1 MKHREM
7 FFMVFMA
14 AASLLA
20 GLQGCSSAE
29 GDSCPPKLSA
39 EEKSLVRKSDG
50 IMRVLQVTDRSDS
63 LLLRSQC
70 QDFRIKDIHSN
81 TFRKLSDLMIRTV
94 TDPSQDGVGIAGPQV
109 GISRRIVAVKRYDKS
124 GEPFEVY
131 PNIRVLYRSAEKQI
145 GPEGCLSVPDIY
157 GDVERSKMIVISYID
172 PLSLKEERDTV
183 EGYTA
188 VIFQHETDHLDGVL
202 FTDRMDPCPAGP
214 LEKIRTRILD
224 IADTADA
231 RIGVAAVFDGR
242 DTLCLSAGQLQKAC
256 GDMRFPMFS
265 TVKFHQALAVC
276 EWLREHGI
284 PLDGKVEV
292 TPEMLLPDTWS
303 PLRDRH
309 PDGGWFSY
317 RELMEYTLTESDNNA
332 CDILWNCT
340 GGPAQTE
347 NYISGLIGKGGFG
360 IECTEAMM
368 HADPQDCLRNWSTPL
383 SSIILLEKFQE
394 SRDQDEYYRF
404 VWNTM
409 KGCLTGNSRIPGK
422 IRAAYETSGK
432 SIDIL
437 HKTGTGDF
445 TPEGR
450 IMAVNDIGI
459 IEFPDGLH
467 VSLAVFIS
475 MASCPPEVC
484 EALIA
489 DIAEVVCG
497 YYDTP
502 SSL

>member
-1 MKHREM
+1 MKHREL
-7 FFMVFMA
+7 FFVLFMA
-14 AASLLA
+14 AASALA
-20 GLQGCSSAE
+20 GLPGCSSA
-29 GDSCPPKLSA
+29 GQASCPPKLSA
-39 EEKSLVRKSDG
+39 EEKSLVRESDG
-50 IMRVLQVTDRSDS
+50 IMRVLQVTDRRDS
-63 LLLRSQC
+63 LVLRTQC
-70 QDFRIKDIHSN
+70 KDFRIKDISSK
-81 TFRKLSDLMIRTV
+81 TFRKLSDLMLSTV

-109 GISRRIVAVKRYDKS
+109 GICRRVVAVKRYDKP

-131 PNIRVLYRSAEKQI
+131 PNIRVLYRSAEKQT

-157 GDVERSKMIVISYID
+157 GDVERSKTVVISYVD
-172 PLSLKEERDTV
+172 PSSLKTERDTV

-202 FTDRMDPCPAGP
+202 FTDRMAPSPAGL
-214 LEKIRTRILD
+214 LERIRTRILE

-231 RIGVAAVFDGR
+231 RIGVAAIFDGR
-242 DTLCLSAGQLQKAC
+242 DTLCLSAGLLQKSC
-256 GDMRFPMFS
+256 MDMKFPMLS

-276 EWLREHGI
+276 GWLREHGI

-292 TPEMLLPDTWS
+292 TPDMLPPGTWS
-303 PLRDRH
+303 PLRDRY
-309 PDGGWFSY
+309 PDGGEFSY

-332 CDILWNCT
+332 CDILWECA
-340 GGPAQTE
+340 GGPGQTE
-347 NYISGLIGKGGFG
+347 SYVSGLIGEDGFG

-368 HADPQDCLRNWSTPL
+368 HADPKDCLRNWSTPL
-383 SSIILLEKFQE
+383 SSVILLEKFRE
-394 SRDQDEYYRF
+394 SRDQDVYSSF

-422 IRAAYETSGK
+422 IRAAYEASGK
-432 SIDIL
+432 PLDIL

-459 IEFPDGLH
+459 IEFPDGH
-467 VSLAVFIS
+467 HMSLAVYIS

-489 DIAEVVCG
+489 DIAETVCG
-497 YYDTP
+497 YYGTP
-502 SSL
+502 SAL

>member
-1 MKHREM
+1 MRHRKL

-14 AASLLA
+14 AASVLA
-20 GLQGCSSAE
+20 GLQGCRSA
-29 GDSCPPKLSA
+29 GLASCPPELSA
-39 EEKSLVRKSDG
+39 EEKALARGGDG
-50 IMRVLQVTDRSDS
+50 TMRVLQITDRMDS
-63 LLLRSQC
+63 LVLRTQC
-70 QDFRIKDIHSN
+70 RDFRIRDLRSKA
-81 TFRKLSDLMIRTV
+81 FRRLAGLMLSTV

-109 GISRRIVAVKRYDKS
+109 GICRRVVAVKRYDKP

-131 PNIRVLYRSAEKQI
+131 PNIRVLYRSAEKQT

-172 PLSLKEERDTV
+172 PSSLQTERDTV

-202 FTDRMDPCPAGP
+202 FTDRMDPSPAGV

-231 RIGVAAVFDGR
+231 RIGVSAIFDGR

-256 GDMRFPMFS
+256 GNMRFPMLS

-276 EWLREHGI
+276 SWLREHGI
-284 PLDGKVEV
+284 SLDGKVHV
-292 TPEMLLPDTWS
+292 TPDMLHADTWS
-303 PLRDRH
+303 PLRDRY
-309 PDGGWFSY
+309 PEGGEFSY
-317 RELMEYTLTESDNNA
+317 RELMEYTLKESDNNA
-332 CDILWNCT
+332 CDILWKCT
-340 GGPAQTE
+340 GGPGSTE
-347 NYISGLIGKGGFG
+347 ACISGLIGKGGFG
-360 IECTEAMM
+360 IGCTEAMM

-383 SSIILLEKFQE
+383 SSVILLEKFHE
-394 SRDQDEYYRF
+394 SKDRDVYSRF
-404 VWNTM
+404 VWDTM
-409 KGCLTGNSRIPGK
+409 KGCVTGEARIPGK
-422 IRAAYETSGK
+422 IRAAYEASGK
-432 SIDIL
+432 PLEIL

-445 TPEGR
+445 TPDGR
-450 IMAVNDIGI
+450 ILAVNDMGI
-459 IEFPDGLH
+459 IEFPYGHH

-475 MASCPPEVC
+475 MASCPPSVC

-489 DIAEVVCG
+489 DIAEAVCW
-497 YYDTP
+497 YYTP